1 MTKLNVKHKEEYT
14 YYLFLHLKNNDNVKF
29 RTEFLQLHP
38 TDQTDIF
45 KSMNQERRAKV
56 YQYLSGSEFAEIFK
70 NLHVQE
76 QKTVYSELEEEFALT
91 MLTALPADD
100 ITDFLGEIPDH
111 IATYLLEQ
119 LDKESSNSIKLLLSY
134 QDETAGSLMTTEYVT
149 ISPTDTVSF
158 VLDKLRN
165 ATKKAETIYYLYVVD
180 KNRKLIGV
188 LSLRELIS
196 SDVDTTVHSIMKD
209 QVITV
214 YAHTDQEEVS
224 KLIKNYDLLAVPV
237 ITNDGTI
244 IGIVT
249 VDDVIDVIEEETTDD
264 IGEMTA
270 SKGALDLET
279 DSLTTTKKRLPWL
292 IVLLFIGLA
301 TAGLITQ
308 FEATLT
314 EVAVLAMFIPLIADM
329 GGNTGT
335 QSLAVVVR
343 GLALHPFN
351 RTLVVRLLKREAQT
365 GLLMGF
371 VCGIIVSLLA
381 IFLPFGSPVFGV
393 IIGVSLFATVFFST
407 LTGTIIPLIVH
418 RFKIDP
424 AIASGP
430 FITTINDIVGLF
442 IYFSIA
448 STLLHYL

>member
-14 YYLFLHLKNNDNVKF
+14 YYLFMHLKNNDKVKF
-29 RTEFLQLHP
+29 RSEFLQLHP

-45 KSMNQERRAKV
+45 KQMNQERRAKV
-56 YQYLSGSEFAEIFK
+56 YHYLSGSEFAEIFK

-76 QKTVYSELEEEFALT
+76 QKTVYSELEEEFALF

-100 ITDFLGEIPDH
+100 MTDFLGEIPDH
-111 IATYLLEQ
+111 IATYLLAQ
-119 LDKESSNSIKLLLSY
+119 LDKEASNSIKLLLSY
-134 QDETAGSLMTTEYVT
+134 KEETAGSLMTTEYVT
-149 ISPTDTVSF
+149 ISPTDTVSS
-158 VLDKLRN
+158 VLKKLRT
-165 ATKKAETIYYLYVVD
+165 ATKKAETIYYLYVVNE
-180 KNRKLIGV
+180 NRKLVGV

-209 QVITV
+209 QMISV
-214 YAHTDQEEVS
+214 YPDTDQQEVS
-224 KLIKNYDLLAVPV
+224 KLIKDYDLLAVPV

-249 VDDVIDVIEEETTDD
+249 VDDIIDVIEEETTDD
-264 IGEMTA
+264 IGEMMA
-270 SKGALDLET
+270 SKGALDLDT

-292 IVLLFIGLA
+292 IILLFLGLA
-301 TAGLITQ
+301 TAGLITT

-314 EVAVLAMFIPLIADM
+314 EIAVLAMFIPLIADM

-351 RTLVVRLLKREAQT
+351 RKLVVRLLKREAQT

-371 VCGIIVSLLA
+371 VCGIIVSFLA
-381 IFLPFGSPVFGV
+381 MVLPFGSAVFGI
-393 IIGVSLFATVFFST
+393 IIGLSLFATVFFST

-442 IYFSIA
+442 VYFTIA
-448 STLLHYL
+448 TTLLHYL